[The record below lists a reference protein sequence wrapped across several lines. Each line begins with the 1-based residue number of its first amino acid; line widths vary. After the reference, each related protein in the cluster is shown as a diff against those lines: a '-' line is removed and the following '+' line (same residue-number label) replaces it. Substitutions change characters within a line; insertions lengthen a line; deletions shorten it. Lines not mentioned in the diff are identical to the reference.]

1 MRWLDGITNSMD
13 MGLGGLWELVMD
25 REAWRATTHGVAESR
40 TRLSACAA
48 LTSGSAVAVWTAVR
62 RTTRWN
68 QVHSHCCANSPT
80 IIYRAFSSP
89 QTEALGP

>member
-1 MRWLDGITNSMD
+1 MRRLEGITDSMD
-13 MGLGGLWELVMD
+13 VSPATRGVGDGQGGL
-25 REAWRATTHGVAESR
+25 RAAVHGVAESR

-80 IIYRAFSSP
+80 IISRAFSSP